1 MPTKSLPPVE
11 RLLDHRRVDA
21 ERRISSA
28 IDEEMR
34 ASSVKTLARAAE
46 VSEAR
51 IKQMRLAGT
60 DPKLSTGILLAQRCP
75 RLRALM
81 MDLLTAECGDNER
94 SPAHI
99 LDELARAWLRK

>member
-1 MPTKSLPPVE
+1 MPTKSLPPTE

-21 ERRISSA
+21 ERRIAAA

-51 IKQMRLAGT
+51 IKQMRAAGT

-75 RLRALM
+75 RLRALL
-81 MDLLTAECGDNER
+81 MDLLTAECGDSER
-94 SPAHI
+94 SPAQI
-99 LDELARAWLRK
+99 LDAIARMIR